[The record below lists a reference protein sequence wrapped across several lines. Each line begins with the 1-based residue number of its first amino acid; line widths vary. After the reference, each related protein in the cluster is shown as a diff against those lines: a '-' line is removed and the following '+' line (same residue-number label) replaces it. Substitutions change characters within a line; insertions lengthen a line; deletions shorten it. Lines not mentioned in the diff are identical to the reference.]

1 MGRFYLD
8 TDPKL
13 WYNIV
18 VTVRKQEKKI
28 MDYFDDYL
36 EDVLDRFFNDADA
49 TNVVLD
55 NMIDSDDDVY
65 IDELDDVEPTD
76 AELTAIES
84 ELGEKL
90 I

>member
-1 MGRFYLD
+1 
-8 TDPKL
+8 
-13 WYNIV
+13 
-18 VTVRKQEKKI
+18 